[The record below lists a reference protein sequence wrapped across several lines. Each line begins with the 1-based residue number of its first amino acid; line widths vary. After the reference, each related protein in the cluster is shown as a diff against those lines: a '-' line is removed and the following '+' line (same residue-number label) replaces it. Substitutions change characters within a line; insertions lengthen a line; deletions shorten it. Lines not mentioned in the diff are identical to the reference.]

1 MPETA
6 SPAASSWSD
15 PWGALDDP
23 EIEQLIER
31 TPHVSL
37 EEILENP
44 RFLEARKLYLD
55 RFLEVYGHDPFLVR
69 LLIESGRF
77 LVYHLAVVLDAGQDP
92 ARRETWFTVGRLKQQ
107 IAASGLG
114 ASARQVDHL
123 VARLREVGFLDVV
136 PSDKDRRLRLLK
148 PTEKMLA
155 HDRDWLAAHYAP
167 LTLLCPHNDYGP
179 VMRRD
184 PAFQVLHRRAA
195 MAFWPLGMKLLAS
208 VPDMMLFF
216 YRAGGHMVL
225 AALLQSAL
233 ADPDHPHTAVPYADI
248 GDRFGVSRTHVRQLL
263 VAAQDAGLVNLKA
276 RGGHRVEILPRLWE
290 SYDRS
295 IAGGMFAHDWVYGVV
310 TGRQQAA

>member
-1 MPETA
+1 VSVKCRA
-6 SPAASSWSD
+6 
-15 PWGALDDP
+15 WGALGDS
-23 EIEQLIER
+23 EIQRLLAQA
-31 TPHVSL
+31 PHVSI
-37 EEILENP
+37 EEILGNP
-44 RFLEARKLYLD
+44 RFPDARKLYLD
-55 RFLEVYGHDPFLVR
+55 RFLGVYGHDPFLVR
-69 LLIESGRF
+69 LLIETGRF

-92 ARRETWFTVGRLKQQ
+92 DRRETWFTVGRLKQQ

-136 PSDKDRRLRLLK
+136 PSDKDRRLRILK
-148 PTEKMLA
+148 PTEKMLE

-167 LTLLCPHNDYGP
+167 LTLLCPQNDYGP

-233 ADPDHPHTAVPYADI
+233 ADPDRPHTAVPYADI

-276 RGGHRVEILPRLWE
+276 RGGHRVEILPRLWA
-290 SYDRS
+290 SYDTS
-295 IAGGMFAHDWVYGVV
+295 IAGGMFAHDLVYGVV
-310 TGRQQAA
+310 TGRRKPA

>member
-1 MPETA
+1 M
-6 SPAASSWSD
+6 
-15 PWGALDDP
+15 
-23 EIEQLIER
+23 
-31 TPHVSL
+31 SL
-37 EEILENP
+37 EEILGNP
-44 RFLEARKLYLD
+44 RFPDARKLYLD
-55 RFLEVYGHDPFLVR
+55 RFLGVYGHDPFLVR
-69 LLIESGRF
+69 LLIETGRF

-92 ARRETWFTVGRLKQQ
+92 DRRETWFTAGRLKQQ
-107 IAASGLG
+107 IAVSGLG

-136 PSDKDRRLRLLK
+136 PSDKDRRLRILK
-148 PTEKMLA
+148 PTEKMLE

-167 LTLLCPHNDYGP
+167 LTLLCPQNDYGP

-233 ADPDHPHTAVPYADI
+233 ADPDRPHTAVPYADI

-276 RGGHRVEILPRLWE
+276 RGGHRVEILPRLWA

-295 IAGGMFAHDWVYGVV
+295 IAGGMFAHDLVYGVV
-310 TGRQQAA
+310 TGRRQPA

>member
-1 MPETA
+1 MSVKCRA
-6 SPAASSWSD
+6 
-15 PWGALDDP
+15 WGALGDS
-23 EIEQLIER
+23 EIQRLLAQA
-31 TPHVSL
+31 PHVSI
-37 EEILENP
+37 EEILGNP
-44 RFLEARKLYLD
+44 RFPDARKLYLD
-55 RFLEVYGHDPFLVR
+55 RFLGVYGHDPFLVR
-69 LLIESGRF
+69 LLIETGRF

-92 ARRETWFTVGRLKQQ
+92 DRRETWFTVGRLKQQ

-136 PSDKDRRLRLLK
+136 PSDKDRRLRILK
-148 PTEKMLA
+148 PTEKMLE

-167 LTLLCPHNDYGP
+167 LTLLCPQNDYGP

-233 ADPDHPHTAVPYADI
+233 ADPDRPHTAVPYADI

-276 RGGHRVEILPRLWE
+276 RGGHRVEILPRLWA

-295 IAGGMFAHDWVYGVV
+295 IAGGMFAHDLVYGVV
-310 TGRQQAA
+310 TGRRKPA

>member
-1 MPETA
+1 
-6 SPAASSWSD
+6 
-15 PWGALDDP
+15 LDDP
-23 EIEQLIER
+23 EIQRLIER

-37 EEILENP
+37 EEILGNP
-44 RFLEARKLYLD
+44 RFPDARKLYLD
-55 RFLEVYGHDPFLVR
+55 RFLGVYGHDPFLVR
-69 LLIESGRF
+69 LLIETGRF

-92 ARRETWFTVGRLKQQ
+92 DRRETGFTVGRLKQQ

-136 PSDKDRRLRLLK
+136 PSDKDRRLRILK
-148 PTEKMLA
+148 PTEKMLE

-167 LTLLCPHNDYGP
+167 LTLLCPQNDYGP

-233 ADPDHPHTAVPYADI
+233 ADPDRPHTAVPYADI

-276 RGGHRVEILPRLWE
+276 RGGHRVEILPRLWT

-295 IAGGMFAHDWVYGVV
+295 IAGGMFAHDLVYGVV
-310 TGRQQAA
+310 TGRRQPA

>member
-1 MPETA
+1 MSVKCRA
-6 SPAASSWSD
+6 
-15 PWGALDDP
+15 WGALGDS
-23 EIEQLIER
+23 EIQRLIER

-37 EEILENP
+37 EEILGNP
-44 RFLEARKLYLD
+44 RFPDARKLYLD
-55 RFLEVYGHDPFLVR
+55 RFLGVYGHDPFLVR
-69 LLIESGRF
+69 LLIETGRF

-92 ARRETWFTVGRLKQQ
+92 DRRETWFTVGRLKQQ

-136 PSDKDRRLRLLK
+136 PSDKDRRLRILK
-148 PTEKMLA
+148 PTEKMLE

-167 LTLLCPHNDYGP
+167 LTLLCPQNDYGP

-233 ADPDHPHTAVPYADI
+233 ADPDRPHTAVPYADI

-276 RGGHRVEILPRLWE
+276 RGGHRVEILPRLWA

-295 IAGGMFAHDWVYGVV
+295 IAGGMFAHDLVYGVV
-310 TGRQQAA
+310 TGRRKPA

>member
-1 MPETA
+1 MSVKCRA
-6 SPAASSWSD
+6 
-15 PWGALDDP
+15 WGALGDS
-23 EIEQLIER
+23 EIQRLLAQA
-31 TPHVSL
+31 PHVSI
-37 EEILENP
+37 EEILGNP
-44 RFLEARKLYLD
+44 RFPDARKLYLD
-55 RFLEVYGHDPFLVR
+55 RFLGVYGHDPFLVR

-92 ARRETWFTVGRLKQQ
+92 DRRETWFTVGRLKQQ

-136 PSDKDRRLRLLK
+136 PSDKDRRLRILK
-148 PTEKMLA
+148 PTEKMLE

-167 LTLLCPHNDYGP
+167 LTLLCPQNDYGP

-233 ADPDHPHTAVPYADI
+233 ADPDRPHTAVPYADI

-276 RGGHRVEILPRLWE
+276 RGGHRVEILPRLWA

-295 IAGGMFAHDWVYGVV
+295 IAGGMFAHDLVYGVV
-310 TGRQQAA
+310 TGRRKPA

>member
-1 MPETA
+1 
-6 SPAASSWSD
+6 
-15 PWGALDDP
+15 
-23 EIEQLIER
+23 
-31 TPHVSL
+31 
-37 EEILENP
+37 
-44 RFLEARKLYLD
+44 
-55 RFLEVYGHDPFLVR
+55 

-92 ARRETWFTVGRLKQQ
+92 ARRETWFTIGRLKQQ
-107 IAASGLG
+107 FVASGLG

-148 PTEKMLA
+148 PTAKMLA

-167 LTLLCPHNDYGP
+167 LTLLCPQNDYGP

-195 MAFWPLGMKLLAS
+195 LAFWPLGMKLLAS
-208 VPDMMLFF
+208 VPDILLFF

-233 ADPDHPHTAVPYADI
+233 ADPDHPHAAVPYADI

-263 VAAQDAGLVNLKA
+263 VAAQDAGLINLKA
-276 RGGHRVEILPRLWE
+276 RGGHRVEILPRLWA

-295 IAGGMFAHDWVYGVV
+295 IAGGMFAHDLVYGVV

>member
-1 MPETA
+1 MGD
-6 SPAASSWSD
+6 S
-15 PWGALDDP
+15 
-23 EIEQLIER
+23 EIQRLLAQA
-31 TPHVSL
+31 PHVSI
-37 EEILENP
+37 EEILGNP
-44 RFLEARKLYLD
+44 RFPDARKLYLD
-55 RFLEVYGHDPFLVR
+55 RFLGVYGHDPFLVR
-69 LLIESGRF
+69 LLIETGRF

-92 ARRETWFTVGRLKQQ
+92 DRRETWFTVGRLKQQ

-136 PSDKDRRLRLLK
+136 PSDKDRRLRILK
-148 PTEKMLA
+148 PTEKMLE

-167 LTLLCPHNDYGP
+167 LTLLCPQNDYGP

-233 ADPDHPHTAVPYADI
+233 ADPDRPHTAVPYADI

-276 RGGHRVEILPRLWE
+276 RGGHRVEILPRLWA
-290 SYDRS
+290 SYDTS
-295 IAGGMFAHDWVYGVV
+295 IAGGMFAHDLVYGVV
-310 TGRQQAA
+310 TGRRKPA